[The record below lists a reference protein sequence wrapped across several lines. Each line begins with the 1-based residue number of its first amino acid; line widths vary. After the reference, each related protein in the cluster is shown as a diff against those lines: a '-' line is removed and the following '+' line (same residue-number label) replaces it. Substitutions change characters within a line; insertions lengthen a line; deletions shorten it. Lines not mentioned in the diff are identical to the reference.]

1 MIQQE
6 QKQNKFRVV
15 LRRVSRGL
23 AISMLF
29 LVTPLFVYG
38 AVLYL
43 EPAEG
48 KYQPGDTFVVE
59 IKIDTE
65 GECINTVETNLNFS
79 QILKV
84 VDFSQGKSII
94 TLWVKSPEINQ
105 ELGLISFSGGIPGG
119 YCGRIPGDPEAT
131 DLLGKIIFR
140 LPGMIVGELRDI
152 LAEVKFLDTSQ
163 VLLNDGF
170 GTPAKLTTQG
180 ATFKIVS
187 QRLEA
192 LEEDWYQEIKKDAT
206 PPELFEI
213 EIHQDPAIFEGK
225 YFITF
230 LTADKQTGLD
240 HFEVKE
246 GERDWKRAESPYLL
260 EDQDLQSII
269 KVKAV
274 DKAGNERIVKYIPEI
289 PEIPKKPF
297 PYWLIILVL
306 IGAGIIWWIT
316 QRYKHGKK

>member
-1 MIQQE
+1 MSF
-6 QKQNKFRVV
+6 NKFLQISITILFCV
-15 LRRVSRGL
+15 LV
-23 AISMLF
+23 
-29 LVTPLFVYG
+29 PLKVG
-38 AVLYL
+38 AAVLYL
-43 EPAEG
+43 EPSEG
-48 KYQPGDTFVVE
+48 EYQPGDTFVVE

-65 GECINTVETNLNFS
+65 GECINAIEVNLNFS
-79 QILKV
+79 SILKV

-94 TLWVKSPEINQ
+94 TLWVKPPEINQ
-105 ELGLISFSGGIPGG
+105 ELGSISFSGGIPGG

-140 LPGMIVGELRDI
+140 IPGMIVGELREI

-170 GTPAKLTTQG
+170 GTSAKLTTKG
-180 ATFKIVS
+180 ATFKIVPT
-187 QRLEA
+187 RLEP

>member
-65 GECINTVETNLNFS
+65 GECINTVEANLNFS

-119 YCGRIPGDPEAT
+119 YCGRIPGDPGVSN
-131 DLLGKIIFR
+131 LLGR
-140 LPGMIVGELRDI
+140 IVFQVRETDAKLEHETD
-152 LAEVKFLDTSQ
+152 AKVKFLDSSE

-170 GTPAKLTTQG
+170 GTPAKLNAQG
-180 ATFKIVS
+180 VVFTILPQKEGPT
-187 QRLEA
+187 R
-192 LEEDWYQEIKKDAT
+192 EEWQKELIADTI
-206 PPELFEI
+206 PPEPFAI
-213 EIHQDPAIFEGK
+213 EIHQYPLIFEGK
-225 YFITF
+225 YFIIFST
-230 LTADKQTGLD
+230 TDKQTGLD
-240 HFEVKE
+240 YFEVKE
-246 GERDWKRAESPYLL
+246 GKKDFKKASSPYLL
-260 EDQDLQSII
+260 EDQALGKKII
-269 KVKAV
+269 VRAY
-274 DKAGNERIVKYIPEI
+274 DKAGNYQEAEI
-289 PEIPKKPF
+289 KPS
-297 PYWLIILVL
+297 YKITWKDGLYLILILVG
-306 IGAGIIWWIT
+306 IGAIWWIL
-316 QRYKHGKK
+316 KKTKK

>member
-1 MIQQE
+1 MSF
-6 QKQNKFRVV
+6 NKFLQISITILFCV
-15 LRRVSRGL
+15 LVPLKVGA
-23 AISMLF
+23 AI
-29 LVTPLFVYG
+29 
-38 AVLYL
+38 LYL
-43 EPAEG
+43 EPSSGE
-48 KYQPGDTFVVE
+48 YQPGDTFVVE

-65 GECINTVETNLNFS
+65 GECINTVEANLNFS

-105 ELGLISFSGGIPGG
+105 EEGLISFSGGIPGG

-140 LPGMIVGELRDI
+140 LPGMIVGEEKESLTK
-152 LAEVKFLDTSQ
+152 VKFLDTSQ

-170 GTPAKLTTQG
+170 GTSVKLTTKG
-180 ATFKIVS
+180 ATFKIVPT
-187 QRLEA
+187 RLEP